1 MVATDAPSCTTQR
14 EHYKTAQRRSSIK
27 NIPERYLKDNWYRQT
42 LQSQGVTEEKVK
54 EWHCLAEGPKRAH
67 VAGVVVQEGCTP
79 VATFSSHFDVCQA
92 ENVPISFFQSQR
104 VMAGGAVRRRLRS
117 IWRHEQLAIKMAIG
131 TCAHHSVQTA
141 IYRPRVEVVYHGIS
155 ILTLIFVLLRRLS
168 LLFPTLNLLQLLLK
182 TERYQHLWRQ
192 HP

>member
-14 EHYKTAQRRSSIK
+14 EHYKTAQKKQYKKHSRAISERQLVSADASVSRCHRGESQRVALSCRRTK
-27 NIPERYLKDNWYRQT
+27 M
-42 LQSQGVTEEKVK
+42 
-54 EWHCLAEGPKRAH
+54 
-67 VAGVVVQEGCTP
+67 AGVVVQEGCTP

-92 ENVPISFFQSQR
+92 ENVPVSFFQSQR
-104 VMAGGAVRRRLRS
+104 VMAGGAVRRRLRLLRS
-117 IWRHEQLAIKMAIG
+117 TWRHEHMAIKMAIA
-131 TCAHHSVQTA
+131 TCAHHCVQTA
-141 IYRPRVEVVYHGIS
+141 IYRPRVELVYHGIS

-182 TERYQHLWRQ
+182 TEWYQHLWRQ